1 MIDGYLV
8 VIVLD
13 QISIVWLITIAYL
26 VLDGTVLD
34 WKSRLLN

>member
-13 QISIVWLITIAYL
+13 QISIVRLVTIAYL
-26 VLDGTVLD
+26 VHDGTGLE
-34 WKSRLLN
+34 K